1 MKTLFVKIFL
11 LFSVCLNAQVT
22 KEYVYE
28 HQGNGKDSWKV
39 TEKDSLGAVVN
50 VYMIYERPEGYAATK
65 EEAVEI
71 KSNQINKRSEELTA
85 LGFVFDGR
93 KWPMSDNAR
102 ENWSNFKSIPDIMF
116 PLPMLDADLNEYSLT
131 LAKRDQFYLAA
142 LRCKYGNIQSGNN
155 LIKQVKI
162 LAQQQGTTIQDILN
176 FQDPR

>member
-1 MKTLFVKIFL
+1 MKTIFIKIFL
-11 LFSVCLNAQVT
+11 LFSVCLNAQT

-28 HQGNGKDSWKV
+28 HQGNGRDSWRV

-50 VYMIYERPEGYAATK
+50 VYMVYERPDGYAGTK
-65 EEAVEI
+65 EEAIEI

-85 LGFVFDGR
+85 LGFVFDGHR
-93 KWPMSDNAR
+93 WPMTDNAR
-102 ENWSNFKSIPDIMF
+102 ENWSNVKNFPDIMF

-142 LRCKYGNIQSGNN
+142 LGCKYGNIQSGNN
-155 LIKQVKI
+155 LIKQIKL
-162 LAQQQGTTIQDILN
+162 LAQQPGTTIQDILN